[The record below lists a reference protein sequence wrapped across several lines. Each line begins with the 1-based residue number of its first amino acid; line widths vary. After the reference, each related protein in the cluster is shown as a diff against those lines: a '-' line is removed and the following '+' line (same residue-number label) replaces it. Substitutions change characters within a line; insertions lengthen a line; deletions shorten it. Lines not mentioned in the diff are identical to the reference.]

1 MVANAYGPDVLHELP
16 PVTGAED
23 FSFYLEEV
31 PGVFIFLGAGNAE
44 KGIVQAQHHE
54 EFDIDEDALEIGMVL
69 NVQYALDF
77 LNE

>member
-1 MVANAYGPDVLHELP
+1 MLFELP

-23 FSFYLEEV
+23 FSYYLEKV
-31 PGVFIFLGAGNAE
+31 PGVFVWLGAGNEE

-54 EFDIDEDALEIGMVL
+54 EFDIDEDVLEIGVVL